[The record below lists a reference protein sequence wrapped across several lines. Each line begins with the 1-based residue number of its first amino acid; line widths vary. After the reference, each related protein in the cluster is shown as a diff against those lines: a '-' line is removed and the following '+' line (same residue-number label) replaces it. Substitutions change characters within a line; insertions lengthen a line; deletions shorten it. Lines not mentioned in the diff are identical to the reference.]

1 MSADKVVGYALVL
14 AAVLSIVAGAFFY
27 AGVSC
32 SKPIATVTE
41 RVETTSI
48 IERTV
53 TSTVTV
59 QPVAAEG
66 VTANFSA
73 LIESVYASGPKL
85 TLTIENVGEVS
96 IENVTASVIGS
107 DAPLSLMVPA
117 VIEPGQSATVYFFL
131 QEGCFEPGKVYTV
144 LVTVYGGGQSET
156 LVCSAGAL

>member
-14 AAVLSIVAGAFFY
+14 ATVLSIVAGVFFY

-48 IERTV
+48 IEKTV

-59 QPVAAEG
+59 QPAAEG

-131 QEGCFEPGKVYTV
+131 QEGCFESGKVYTV
-144 LVTVYGGGQSET
+144 LVTAYGGGQSET

>member
-59 QPVAAEG
+59 QPATEG

-73 LIESVYASGPKL
+73 LIESAYASGPKL
-85 TLTIENVGEVS
+85 TVTVENVGEVS
-96 IENVTASVIGS
+96 IQNVTASVIGS
-107 DAPLSLMVPA
+107 DAPLSLMAPA

-144 LVTVYGGGQSET
+144 LVTVYGGGQSKAF
-156 LVCSAGAL
+156 VFSVSAL

>member
-14 AAVLSIVAGAFFY
+14 ATVLSIVAGVFFY

-59 QPVAAEG
+59 QPAAEG
-66 VTANFSA
+66 VTATFSA
-73 LIESVYASGPKL
+73 LIESAYASGPQL
-85 TLTIENVGEVS
+85 IVNIENVGEVS

-107 DAPLSLMVPA
+107 DAPLSLMAPA

-156 LVCSAGAL
+156 LVCSAETL

>member
-14 AAVLSIVAGAFFY
+14 ATVLSIVAGVFFY

-32 SKPIATVTE
+32 SKPIVTVTE

-59 QPVAAEG
+59 QPAAEG
-66 VTANFSA
+66 VTATFSA
-73 LIESVYASGPKL
+73 LIESAYASGPRL
-85 TLTIENVGEVS
+85 IVNIENVGEVS
-96 IENVTASVIGS
+96 IENVTASVIGL
-107 DAPLSLMVPA
+107 DARLSLMAPV
-117 VIEPGQSATVYFFL
+117 VIEPGQRAAVCFFL

-144 LVTVYGGGQSET
+144 LVTVYGGGQSK
-156 LVCSAGAL
+156 VFVFSVSAL

>member
-14 AAVLSIVAGAFFY
+14 AAVLSIVAGVFFY

-32 SKPIATVTE
+32 SKPIVTVTE

-59 QPVAAEG
+59 QPAAEG

-73 LIESVYASGPKL
+73 LIESAYASGPRL
-85 TLTIENVGEVS
+85 IVNIENVGEVS
-96 IENVTASVIGS
+96 IENVTASVIGL
-107 DAPLSLMVPA
+107 DARLSLMAPV
-117 VIEPGQSATVYFFL
+117 VIEPGQRAAVYFFL
-131 QEGCFEPGKVYTV
+131 QEGYFEPGKGYTV
-144 LVTVYGGGQSET
+144 LVTVYGGGQSK
-156 LVCSAGAL
+156 VFVFSVSAL